1 LHTKETIR
9 SAVQQKAGYG
19 ELAFPYIVAVN
30 VLSDFVDR
38 TDEVEAL
45 FGDEQ
50 LPGEPRVPNGVW
62 RGIAGPQNTRI
73 SGVAIFERLEQSNLP
88 RVISCLYHNP
98 WAARPYQG
106 ELDRLPHAAVSNNK
120 LEFHDGDTLSAILGL
135 PEGWPGE

>member
-1 LHTKETIR
+1 
-9 SAVQQKAGYG
+9 VQQRAERYG

-50 LPGEPRVPNGVW
+50 FPGEPRIPNGVW
-62 RGIAGPQNTRI
+62 RGIAGPQNTRV
-73 SGVAIFERLEQSNLP
+73 SGVAVFERLEQSNLP
-88 RVISCLYHNP
+88 SVISLLYHNP

-106 ELDRLPHAAVSNNK
+106 ELDRLPHALVKNNK
-120 LEFHDGDTLSAILGL
+120 LEFHDGETLSAILGL
-135 PEGWPGE
+135 PGGWPGE